1 MGKRRP
7 ALSLRLFGYP
17 ELRADGSPLPIGRR
31 HVLALITI
39 LAETGRALPRAR
51 IADMLWPDTDE
62 PTVRARLRRLVHR
75 VGEAI
80 DGDLIR
86 TSGDA
91 LALPAEAIEVDSLRF
106 VALAE
111 AGLDSREIVAL
122 EAAAALQQA
131 PFLDGFEL
139 ADAPGFAD
147 WVLARRAELERLQ
160 MRVLR
165 ALAEALRDTGEH
177 ERAAGAASRLLT
189 LDPFRESSHRLL
201 MRVQAEAGAHEAVE
215 AAYRACVKLLAD
227 ELGTKPSAETEAEYR
242 RLKNAPAGPA
252 PVQALPEIRFAS
264 ADGGSVAYASIGRG
278 PALVIIPGFV
288 SHIEMAFE
296 EPRLRA
302 FITRLAESHQVLMF
316 DRRGLGLSE
325 RLGIRPSVDT
335 AVSDIRAI
343 LDEAGVAHAVLFGAS
358 EGGPIAIRFACES
371 PGRAAGLVLFGTL
384 ARGSWSPDYPW
395 ALKRDALDVWRERL
409 LADWGKPASIE
420 TFAPSAQHEPELRA
434 WYARMLRLATTPA
447 SLGFI
452 LRALAD
458 TDIRDQLPRVR
469 VPTIVLHRRGDQAVR
484 FGAGEH
490 LARHIPGARFVP
502 LEGADHWWF
511 IGDQQPVMD
520 AIADVARGAA

>member
-1 MGKRRP
+1 MGKRT
-7 ALSLRLFGYP
+7 LSLRLFGHP
-17 ELRADGSPLPIGRR
+17 ELRADGAALPIGRR

-39 LAETGRALPRAR
+39 LAESGRPLPRSR
-51 IADMLWPDTDE
+51 VADMLWPETDE
-62 PTVRARLRRLVHR
+62 PTVRARLRRLLHR
-75 VGEAI
+75 VGEATGAVI
-80 DGDLIR
+80 G

-91 LALPAEAIEVDSLRF
+91 LALDPDALEVDSLRF
-106 VALAE
+106 IALAE
-111 AGLDSREIVAL
+111 AGLAAREIADL

-131 PFLDGFEL
+131 PFLDAFEL
-139 ADAPGFAD
+139 PDAPGFAD

-165 ALAEALRDTGEH
+165 ALAEALSEAGEH
-177 ERAAGAASRLLT
+177 ERAADAASRLLA

-215 AAYRACVKLLAD
+215 AAYRACAKLLAD

-242 RLKNAPAGPA
+242 RLKTAPAAPA
-252 PVQALPEIRFAS
+252 LISALPQIRFAS
-264 ADGGSVAYASIGRG
+264 ADGGSVAYASLGRG
-278 PALVIIPGFV
+278 PALVVIPGFV
-288 SHIEMAFE
+288 SHIEMALE
-296 EPRLRA
+296 EPRLRS
-302 FITRLAESHQVLMF
+302 FIARLAETHQVLMF

-325 RLGIRPSVDT
+325 RLGVRPSVDT

-343 LDEAGVAHAVLFGAS
+343 LDHAGVARTILFGAS

-371 PGRAAGLVLFGTL
+371 PQRAAGLVLFGTL

-395 ALKRDALDVWRERL
+395 ALKRDALDLWRERL

-434 WYARMLRLATTPA
+434 WYARLLRLATTPA

-458 TDIRDQLPRVR
+458 TDIRDQLPHVR
-469 VPTIVLHRRGDQAVR
+469 VPTVVLHRRDDLAVR

-490 LARHIPGARFVP
+490 LAQHIPGARFLP
-502 LEGADHWWF
+502 LGGADHWWF
-511 IGDQQPVMD
+511 IGDQQPVLD
-520 AIADVARGAA
+520 AIADVTRAAT